1 MRHYC
6 ARGTSNGNVLLY
18 KSPFFAWIILNDSTT
33 VYINLATNLPA
44 VSFLFYSLLGTLW
57 NSQRMVNIITLSL
70 CSLNTQNGRARNWT
84 KKILGGKSSVHVTIY
99 STLCTRCDVR
109 AEFSRSL
116 NWLLNAFFQKLEPT
130 VWLVKLKQI
139 RGSSQK
145 HAPYFSKTPF
155 PDFTCLFLFHPKA
168 VPNTAQTHSSTAAY
182 FIFPIKVTYCE
193 ASLPQRSTTVWTHDN
208 IQNQE
213 LNVLSLSL
221 PICSI
226 QHIS

>member
-84 KKILGGKSSVHVTIY
+84 KKNSGRQIFCPCHHIFNPLHQMW
-99 STLCTRCDVR
+99 CM
-109 AEFSRSL
+109 SR
-116 NWLLNAFFQKLEPT
+116 
-130 VWLVKLKQI
+130 
-139 RGSSQK
+139 
-145 HAPYFSKTPF
+145 
-155 PDFTCLFLFHPKA
+155 
-168 VPNTAQTHSSTAAY
+168 
-182 FIFPIKVTYCE
+182 
-193 ASLPQRSTTVWTHDN
+193 
-208 IQNQE
+208 
-213 LNVLSLSL
+213 VLSLSEL
-221 PICSI
+221 TSKCLFPEAGAHSVTGQAKTDQGVKSETHSIFLQNTFSWFYLFVPIPSQSCA
-226 QHIS
+226 QHCPNTQ